1 LKNKKT
7 PEPKLDCLGMGII
20 PLDLLFG
27 VKKFPEAGQ
36 KIDGTWLT
44 IQGGGPVPNV
54 MIGLSR
60 LGYKSSLIAVIGDD
74 IFGRLTLSEMKKEEV
89 DSSHIVVKRKTSA
102 VAAGFVEENTG
113 RRTLVLERQ
122 VFVEPKDI
130 KLKNLE
136 VPRVIHLDGRDIKST
151 IKLARWGKKVGA
163 LVSFDIGSMRND
175 VSTVFEYVDH
185 LVVADGYAF
194 GYTKTTNAKAAIKKL
209 RQYCPGTIV
218 VTEGINGSTGY
229 ENGRYYQQP
238 AYEVKSVDT
247 TGAGDAFHTGYL
259 FGLLKGKDLQERLR
273 LGAAVAAIK
282 CTQAGSRA
290 GLPNPKQ
297 LNKFFKERP
306 KKYA

>member
-1 LKNKKT
+1 M

-27 VKKFPEAGQ
+27 VRKYPEAGQ

-60 LGYKSSLIAVIGDD
+60 LGCRSSLIAVIGND
-74 IFGRLTLSEMKKEEV
+74 IFGEMTLSELKSEKV
-89 DSSHIVVKRKTSA
+89 DSSQIVIKRKTSA
-102 VAAGFVEENTG
+102 VAAGFVEEGSG

-130 KLKNLE
+130 KLKNLR
-136 VPRVIHLDGRDIKST
+136 VPKIIHLDGRDMEAT

-163 LVSFDIGSMRND
+163 LISFDIGSMRND
-175 VSTVFEYVDH
+175 VSAVFKYVDH
-185 LVVADGYAF
+185 LVVADTYAF
-194 GYTKTTNAKAAIKKL
+194 GFTETTNAKSAISKL
-209 RQYCPGTIV
+209 MKLCPGTIV
-218 VTEGINGSTGY
+218 VTEGIKGSTGY
-229 ENGRYYQQP
+229 ESGHYCRQP
-238 AYEVKSVDT
+238 AYKVKNVDT

-259 FGLLKGKDLQERLR
+259 FGLLKGKNLKERLH

-282 CTQAGSRA
+282 CTKAGSRA
-290 GLPNPKQ
+290 GLPNPKK
-297 LNKFFKERP
+297 LSRFLKNRP
-306 KKYA
+306 RKYA